1 MVSGTIMMSDT
12 SFVTNMD
19 VKNTPNIKNSDSLG
33 IVLNLEA
40 SLTIGSNTFSRLKP
54 SNTRSIINNTPKVR
68 QSRFLNNSTDG
79 GVINREMIAAI
90 SEIESIISFFIML
103 IMVFKKILPLKLKLL
118 RKILNDDSIK
128 EL

>member
-1 MVSGTIMMSDT
+1 
-12 SFVTNMD
+12 MD

-68 QSRFLNNSTDG
+68 QSRFLNNSADG

>member
-1 MVSGTIMMSDT
+1 
-12 SFVTNMD
+12 MD

-103 IMVFKKILPLKLKLL
+103 IMVFKKILPLKLKSLS
-118 RKILNDDSIK
+118 KNS
-128 EL
+128 